1 MTTPPANMPS
11 YRREMVFGLKD
22 ISDIKDIS
30 SWLNGRAKLE
40 TSIDPGGYFMAS
52 VVGQI
57 ECERMSKRFTL
68 ARVTFECDP
77 FFYLTSGDTTVTDTS
92 SPLALTNLGT
102 VAAAPYIKITGS
114 GEVVLTIN
122 DVTTIFTVS
131 TYIDVTAFYK
141 LCYKDTV
148 NAGASM
154 VGEYPVLPT
163 GTVNVSWTGTVTKVD
178 QGAKVARTM
187 IRAYDRFDANPVH
200 NGNVL
205 QPISAI
211 VYEEANGMFELE
223 MELPK
228 GQMVYRGDL
237 ILAPTPR
244 DQYFRVYRAVP
255 SLQGPLDLCKA
266 QIL

>member
-1 MTTPPANMPS
+1 MSTVTFNGHSNTEYGIIVSDPGRRQKAEEQIDIHEIPYRDGYLHDHSGKYAS

-131 TYIDVTAFYK
+131 TYIECDSLLQ
-141 LCYKDTV
+141 LCYKDTL
-148 NAGASM
+148 NMGTSM

-163 GTVNVSWTGTVTKVD
+163 GTVNVSWTGTVTKVEI
-178 QGAKVARTM
+178 KPRW
-187 IRAYDRFDANPVH
+187 R
-200 NGNVL
+200 
-205 QPISAI
+205 
-211 VYEEANGMFELE
+211 EL
-223 MELPK
+223 
-228 GQMVYRGDL
+228 
-237 ILAPTPR
+237 
-244 DQYFRVYRAVP
+244 
-255 SLQGPLDLCKA
+255 
-266 QIL
+266 